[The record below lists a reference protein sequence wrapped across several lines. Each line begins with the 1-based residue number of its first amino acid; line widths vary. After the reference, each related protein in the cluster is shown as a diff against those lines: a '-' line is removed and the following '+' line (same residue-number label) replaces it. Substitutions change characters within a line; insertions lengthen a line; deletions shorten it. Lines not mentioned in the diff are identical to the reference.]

1 MDVLSK
7 IVTALKGGINEAGE
21 AIVDRQALR
30 ILDQEIREAIEEL
43 NQTKDSLA
51 SMIARQKLSEEKA
64 ATLQAAIAENET
76 YALKALEKG
85 DEALAMDVAS
95 KVAELENQLADE
107 NAVTDEFKQNAN
119 QLRNVIAKA
128 EKDVKYMKAQL
139 DTVRATE
146 NVQRAEAAICERH
159 GGTNSKLRTAMESLE
174 RIKEKQALKGAQINA
189 ARPRAFEDD
198 ESSLEQRL
206 EQAGIK
212 KTNKASDVLE
222 RLKQT

>member
-64 ATLQAAIAENET
+64 ATLQAAIAENEN

-189 ARPRAFEDD
+189 ARTKAFEDD

-212 KTNKASDVLE
+212 KTNNASDVLE